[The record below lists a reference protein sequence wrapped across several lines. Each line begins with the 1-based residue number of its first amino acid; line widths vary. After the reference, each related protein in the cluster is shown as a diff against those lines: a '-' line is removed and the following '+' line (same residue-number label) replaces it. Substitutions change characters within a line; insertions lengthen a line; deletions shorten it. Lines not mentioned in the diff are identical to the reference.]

1 MNKLKFKRL
10 TALASA
16 LVFFSTLSFSQVNM
30 ELVKGGVND
39 GKKIIEG
46 FIAPWAN
53 AFTAGLNGGWYN
65 TAKPHKFGGF
75 DITASVNVSFIP
87 SSAETFDLKSLKLQ
101 DVKFTSTTASTIAPT
116 IAGADI
122 VGPALYYEKLV
133 GTTPV
138 RVADFRTPAGTG
150 INYMITPTAQIGI
163 GLPFGTEIKLRY
175 LPKINVNEYGDI
187 SLWGIGLMH
196 SIIQYFPGNK
206 MIPFDVSVFGGYT
219 KLLVNVPISMLPADY
234 TRLTAPY
241 NNQAGFADQGLATTI
256 KAFNASLV
264 GSIKL
269 SVFTFYGSLG
279 YSKTNTEME
288 FKGNYPF
295 PSINTSTYAVEYI
308 NANVKKIDPISI
320 KSFSGLKANIGFRL
334 KLAVF
339 TFNVDYT
346 RAQYNVV
353 SAGLGISF
361 R

>member
-1 MNKLKFKRL
+1 MNKLKTKRL
-10 TALASA
+10 TALAFA
-16 LVFFSTLSFSQVNM
+16 LVFFSTLSFSQFNM
-30 ELVKGGVND
+30 ELLKGGVND
-39 GKKIIEG
+39 GMKITEA

-75 DITASVNVSFIP
+75 DITASVNVSFVP
-87 SSAETFDLKSLKLQ
+87 SSAETFDLKGLKLQ
-101 DVKFTSTTASTIAPT
+101 DMKFAAPTASTLAPT

-133 GTTPV
+133 GSTPV
-138 RVADFRTPAGTG
+138 RVADFRTPAGTAV
-150 INYMITPTAQIGI
+150 NYMITPTAQIGI
-163 GLPFGTEIKLRY
+163 GLPLGTEIKLRY
-175 LPKINVNEYGDI
+175 LPKVNVSEYGDI
-187 SLWGIGLMH
+187 SLWGVGLMH

-206 MIPFDVSVFGGYT
+206 LIPFDVSVFGGYT
-219 KLLVNVPISMLPADY
+219 KLLVNVPISMLPASY
-234 TRLTAPY
+234 TSLTAPY
-241 NNQAGFADQGLATTI
+241 NNAAGFADQGLATTI

-264 GSIKL
+264 ASIKL

-279 YSKTNTEME
+279 YIKTNTEVV
-288 FKGNYPF
+288 FKGHYPF
-295 PSINTSTYAVEYI
+295 PSANTSTFTAEYI
-308 NANVKKIDPISI
+308 NANVKTIAPLTI
-320 KSFSGLKANIGFRL
+320 KGFSGVKANIGFRI

-353 SAGLGISF
+353 SAGLGLSF